1 MKEQPMSAPF
11 SHCILG
17 KLAATAGAA
26 FSTAGLIFSVANAD
40 PHPHPHPHPGMTR
53 PLSAYAYRLSAGQA
67 SRSGEV
73 VAARERGRAH
83 PPIFTPR
90 RTD

>member
-1 MKEQPMSAPF
+1 MSAPF

-40 PHPHPHPHPGMTR
+40 PHPHPHPGMTR
-53 PLSAYAYRLSAGQA
+53 PLSACAYRLSAVQA

-83 PPIFTPR
+83 PPIFTQR

>member
-26 FSTAGLIFSVANAD
+26 FSTAGLIFSVTNAD
-40 PHPHPHPHPGMTR
+40 PHPHPGTTR
-53 PLSAYAYRLSAGQA
+53 PLSACAYRLSAVQA